1 MRPSSVAVIAG
12 LVLAGFTV
20 WITRQAKALER
31 DLDVSSQRIA
41 LLDKPA
47 PDFHLTS
54 LDGRPVSPADYR
66 GGKKLLLVFWASW
79 NNGSHPALATLG
91 QLYQRS
97 HTPGSDFEM
106 VGVAVDDDVAAA
118 RQFVHD
124 NNIPFPIVLDHGRAT
139 TNAYQVRSVPTT
151 LIVDTDGKVIYGSVG
166 FVPRGLQDIAQNLG
180 LPTGG
185 FRMDMRMPHGRGN

>member
-31 DLDVSSQRIA
+31 DLDLSSQRIA

-54 LDGRPVSPADYR
+54 LGGRAISPADYR

-91 QLYQRS
+91 QLYARF
-97 HTPGSDFEM
+97 HTPTSDFDM
-106 VGVAVDDDVAAA
+106 VGVAVDDDPAVA

-124 NNIPFPIVLDHGRAT
+124 NNIPFPVVLDHRRET
-139 TNAYQVRSVPTT
+139 TNAYQIRSLPTT
-151 LIVDTDGKVIYGSVG
+151 LIVDPDGKVIYGGVG
-166 FVPRGLQDIAQNLG
+166 FVPRGLQDVAQHLG